1 MLITMQEIINNGLSA
16 VIESNLNAEQIANS
30 LPEFFELISD
40 GSGFYDGI

>member
-16 VIESNLNAEQIANS
+16 VIESKLTAEQITNS

-40 GSGFYDGI
+40 GSKFYDGI